1 MKKIKYETHAGEC
14 CIFEVEDELVETCI
28 QAELETAK
36 LEFRK
41 MNLNYKIENSM
52 DTEGHLRTTIHDTD
66 GGRFVRWTRL

>member
-1 MKKIKYETHAGEC
+1 MKKIKYENHAGEC
-14 CIFEVEDELVETCI
+14 CVFEVEDELVETCI

-41 MNLNYKIENSM
+41 MNLNYKMENKVDS
-52 DTEGHLRTTIHDTD
+52 EGHLRTTIYDTD